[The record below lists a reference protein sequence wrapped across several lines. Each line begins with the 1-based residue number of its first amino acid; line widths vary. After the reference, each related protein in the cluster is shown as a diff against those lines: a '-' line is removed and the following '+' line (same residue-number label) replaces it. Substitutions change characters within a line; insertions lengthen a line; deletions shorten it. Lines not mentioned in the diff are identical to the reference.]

1 MLHLQ
6 ILRTGAWTLCLT
18 SKQAGYKF
26 VSKQLKNTQ
35 DCRGISCTIID
46 IHCISV
52 GDGAKRYHLER
63 PGWGV
68 LGCT

>member
-1 MLHLQ
+1 MHGHSVLPQNRPVINLSVN
-6 ILRTGAWTLCLT
+6 
-18 SKQAGYKF
+18 SK
-26 VSKQLKNTQ
+26 KNTQ

-52 GDGAKRYHLER
+52 GDGVKSYHLER
-63 PGWGV
+63 PGWRV